1 MGNQQSDS
9 GDGGD
14 ELQSEDYSRLIL
26 SLIRSGQVQ
35 LVRSGD
41 GINFDYIDES
51 ESDEE
56 EGKEEMNN
64 TEVGNKKMDINDLEQ
79 HVKLASGQILPL
91 PNSISPIIQQRQQGL
106 RTTQGFKARVLSRYL
121 PNNHSV
127 LQRFRG
133 KAFCGQFSST
143 GEIFMSA
150 CQDCII
156 RLYDVTD
163 GKFSLFKSIGARDVG
178 WSIIDTDFS
187 PDQRH
192 VIYSSWCDCL
202 HLCSIR
208 KENDLHLELDM
219 RPTFGQSFCAFSI
232 KFSHDST
239 EILAGSN
246 CGYLYIFDMNEHQ
259 RTLEIQS
266 HEDDVNAVKFADA
279 SSQIFFSGGDDAIV
293 KVWDRR
299 TLSES
304 NPVPVGAFG
313 GHTDGITYIDSKND
327 GRYLISNS
335 KDQCIKLWDMRY
347 FSGREGVEESRRAA
361 ARQGWDY
368 RWQSAPRRRR
378 KRKHKHDASLMTYQ
392 GHGVANT
399 LIRSFFSPMHSTGQA
414 YIYTG
419 SCTGSVFMM
428 FLLVK
433 FSKILTDIYP
443 FKKCFVDFPSI
454 LRIIFKFNFLKL
466 TFTYRTVVV
475 CEMFRGIRLII
486 KLLLH
491 LGIVRSDVANIR
503 EREELLCLRILL
515 ARYEN
520 NKARCFRN

>member
-41 GINFDYIDES
+41 GINFDYIDEA

-56 EGKEEMNN
+56 EGKEFN
-64 TEVGNKKMDINDLEQ
+64 EVSSFKIKQINDLEQ

-187 PDQRH
+187 
-192 VIYSSWCDCL
+192 
-202 HLCSIR
+202 
-208 KENDLHLELDM
+208 
-219 RPTFGQSFCAFSI
+219 
-232 KFSHDST
+232 
-239 EILAGSN
+239 SN

-419 SCTGSVFMM
+419 SCTGSVVGGGCVRDVSWHPFDNKIITSS
-428 FLLVK
+428 LV
-433 FSKILTDIYP
+433 
-443 FKKCFVDFPSI
+443 
-454 LRIIFKFNFLKL
+454 IIDS
-466 TFTYRTVVV
+466 
-475 CEMFRGIRLII
+475 
-486 KLLLH
+486 
-491 LGIVRSDVANIR
+491 GIVRSDVANIR